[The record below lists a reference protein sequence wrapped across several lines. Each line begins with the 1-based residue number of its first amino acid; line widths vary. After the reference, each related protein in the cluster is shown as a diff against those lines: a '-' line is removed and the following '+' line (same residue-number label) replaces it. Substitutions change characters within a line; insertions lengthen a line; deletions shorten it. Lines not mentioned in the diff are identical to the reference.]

1 MTSGDIKSALEEFIA
16 HEVEDKAIPSISYAL
31 VDRDQLLATGHVVRS
46 DLGHR
51 LDGHSIFRIGSLTK
65 MFTAICI
72 MQMAAKGMLDID
84 ADVSAYIPGFKPVNP
99 FAGKESG
106 PFGPQVSLRKLM
118 SHTAGLVREPKAGH
132 YLDDRRPPLDVTVE
146 GLKTSVLKE
155 DPSAGIMRYSNAGI
169 AVVGAVLERVAGMT
183 YTDYVTQN
191 ILKPLH
197 MDESSSG
204 LSPDLLKALAPANMW
219 DIDGDSPAPVFNLG
233 GSPAGN
239 IFATA
244 PDMAKF
250 AICMLRGGF
259 TPEGQSIIS
268 PAALEEMWTVVGR
281 RPAGSGG
288 ILNGYGLGFGIGN
301 VDGWKSIGHGGAVYG
316 YATQMA
322 ALPHAGL
329 AALIFSTLDFTNQ
342 IGGRLAHRALQLALA
357 ARNMGAPPRPAIK
370 HPALT
375 ETHMATMPGFYQAA
389 DGSESVE
396 LRAKGGRLYLMG
408 EGVPLE
414 IKHRGGDDFTIDGR
428 VYGPEAE
435 YEHLDLSFEAAGGGA
450 PVLRWKGKA
459 WSRRNA
465 LRDDAPEELRPHLGV
480 YGPDF
485 NPTHM
490 FYADGELKCLI
501 EYFCTHSCEPLGD
514 GTYRMHGILYEG
526 ETLELAA
533 RDDEGRVGIRVGP
546 MFLVRRDDKPAAA

>member
-1 MTSGDIKSALEEFIA
+1 MKSQDLAASVEAFIT

-31 VDRDQLLATGHVVRS
+31 VDRDALLATGHVVRS
-46 DLGHR
+46 DLDYR

-72 MQMAAKGMLDID
+72 MQMAQKGMLDID
-84 ADVSAYIPGFKPVNP
+84 ADVSTYIPGFHPVNP
-99 FAGKESG
+99 FAGRESG
-106 PFGPQVSLRKLM
+106 PFGSQISLRKLM
-118 SHTAGLVREPKAGH
+118 SHTSGLVREPKAGH

-169 AVVGAVLERVAGMT
+169 AVVGSVLERVSGMT

-191 ILKPLH
+191 VLAPLG
-197 MDESSSG
+197 MNESSSG
-204 LSPDLLKALAPANMW
+204 ISPELLKRLAPASMW
-219 DIDGDSPAPVFNLG
+219 DINGDSPAPVFNLG

-259 TPEGQSIIS
+259 APDGRSIVS
-268 PAALEEMWTVVGR
+268 PASLEEMWTVAGR
-281 RPAGSGG
+281 RPPGSGG

-329 AALIFSTLDFTNQ
+329 AVLIFSTLDFTNQ
-342 IGGRLAHRALQLALA
+342 VGGRLARRALQLALA
-357 ARNMGAPPRPAIK
+357 SRNMGRPPARPVR

-375 ETHMATMPGFYQAA
+375 DAHLSTMPGFYQAA

-414 IKHRGGDDFTIDGR
+414 LKHRGGEDFVIDGR
-428 VYGPEAE
+428 IYGPESE
-435 YEHLDLSFEAAGGGA
+435 YEHLEVSFRAAADSA
-450 PVLRWKGKA
+450 PTLHWKGKA
-459 WSRRNA
+459 WTRRNA
-465 LRDDAPEELRPHLGV
+465 LRDDAPEALRPHLGV
-480 YGPDF
+480 YGPAF
-485 NPTHM
+485 NPTYM
-490 FYADGELKCLI
+490 FYADGGLKCLI
-501 EYFCTHSCEPLGD
+501 EYFCTHDCEPLED

-526 ETLELAA
+526 ETLELSA
-533 RDDEGRVGIRVGP
+533 RDEEGREGIRVGP
-546 MFLVRRDDKPAAA
+546 MFLVRCADKPEAA